1 MSIRTCPQCGR
12 LSLEEDLQRREWRCT
27 VRPCNYQEPAD
38 HEGARD
44 GTICTQAEQ
53 RSQRNDVFDDGPIS
67 AVRGVCAFC
76 ADWNHFREH
85 PPCVNC
91 YGDPLKP
98 LWSPSRTGD
107 VALRLETELSIAEAK
122 LARVQAALNGEPDT
136 YGIATDGEYDAETPV
151 GDSTHNTPTP
161 DPRPRLTPFA
171 IDALRGR
178 ERYGTNDYDGTLHC
192 HDGCY
197 RQLRAHREDP
207 EVPTDG

>member
-1 MSIRTCPQCGR
+1 MS
-12 LSLEEDLQRREWRCT
+12 E
-27 VRPCNYQEPAD
+27 
-38 HEGARD
+38 
-44 GTICTQAEQ
+44 
-53 RSQRNDVFDDGPIS
+53 
-67 AVRGVCAFC
+67 VRGNCRFC
-76 ADWNHFREH
+76 ADFNHSRVH
-85 PPCVNC
+85 PPCDVC
-91 YGDPLKP
+91 TLSADRPH
-98 LWSPSRTGD
+98 WSPSATGR
-107 VALRLETELSIAEAK
+107 VALRLEADNAALRAQVQRVREAIADLRNREARGDDCVYTEHVYRAVCEAIGGPEEWGAFGDAQRMRRQSYDNAE
-122 LARVQAALNGEPDT
+122 RIRAALNGEPDT